1 MDGIFTL
8 KAPKNATMV
17 ISYVGMETQEITID
31 DRTFYRV
38 ILLED
43 VELLQEVVVT
53 GYQTIPRERATGAYA
68 ILGEEELTSKINANL
83 LDQIEGMVP
92 GLLLNGDNFLIR
104 GVTTIN
110 GVSEPLIIV
119 DGMPYEGDISLLSPS
134 NITNVTVLKDAAASS
149 IYGARAANGCLLYT
163 SPQGGVLHLF
173 RDILRVDRLRA
184 AHVQDG
190 LLIFRLLGERA
201 ALLNHEEVRH
211 QQVYSV
217 GIAVAVRQLLP
228 PFLQQGTH
236 LPLACLLYTSRCV

>member
-1 MDGIFTL
+1 MLSFLGTLGVISTFAQDISGIVVDRDDIPVIGASVTLKNQPGVGTITDMDGIFTL

-68 ILGEEELTSKINANL
+68 ILGEEELISKINANL

-149 IYGARAANGCLLYT
+149 IYGGKGSKWRYRYSDAAGN
-163 SPQGGVLHLF
+163 
-173 RDILRVDRLRA
+173 
-184 AHVQDG
+184 
-190 LLIFRLLGERA
+190 ERWENTRS
-201 ALLNHEEVRH
+201 L
-211 QQVYSV
+211 
-217 GIAVAVRQLLP
+217 
-228 PFLQQGTH
+228 
-236 LPLACLLYTSRCV
+236 